1 MAFLPP
7 SSSDSRLSRRPAVSA
22 MRLPVAPLPVKLMT
36 GTSGLSTRAMPAV
49 LTRSGDQVDD
59 ARRQAGLLQQL
70 HEEQAAQPG
79 VSDAGL
85 RMTVLPLMS
94 AGIIFQHGMA
104 IGKFQGV
111 MSPATPM
118 GSRML
123 IAHLSGSSEGTVSP
137 NSRRPSP
144 AIRYAMSMPSWT
156 SPRASSRTL
165 PISRVMWRA
174 RRSLCC
180 AMSAPKAYRISPRL
194 GAGVRLHAS
203 LASPA
208 ARMACAT
215 SDASDAAYVPMTR
228 RSSAGSRDSNTIPE
242 FAACH
247 SPPMR
252 LPCWIASS
260 LIARS

>member
-1 MAFLPP
+1 
-7 SSSDSRLSRRPAVSA
+7 

-36 GTSGLSTRAMPAV
+36 GTSGLSTSAMPAASPGPV
-49 LTRSGDQVDD
+49 TRLTTPGGSP
-59 ARRQAGLLQQL
+59 ASSSSSTSSS
-70 HEEQAAQPG
+70 AQPG

-144 AIRYAMSMPSWT
+144 AIR
-156 SPRASSRTL
+156 
-165 PISRVMWRA
+165 
-174 RRSLCC
+174 
-180 AMSAPKAYRISPRL
+180 
-194 GAGVRLHAS
+194 
-203 LASPA
+203 
-208 ARMACAT
+208 
-215 SDASDAAYVPMTR
+215 
-228 RSSAGSRDSNTIPE
+228 
-242 FAACH
+242 
-247 SPPMR
+247 
-252 LPCWIASS
+252 
-260 LIARS
+260 